1 MQKRLG
7 VSTAPA
13 FESRSR
19 MVPFGEAHPG
29 THREWDTIDVGA
41 DLS

>member
-29 THREWDTIDVGA
+29 MYRERGVIDVGV

>member
-29 THREWDTIDVGA
+29 AYLECDTIDAGA